1 MNLDPYIY
9 NGTLIW
15 TMTTNGYKFLTLNL
29 IRTIERTKVP
39 WRLLVVA
46 CDKESYVYFRHEGI
60 PVIQYENAQ
69 HTREMTMANWGSANF
84 RKYNEIKL
92 YFLNK
97 FAKHPQVK
105 NCIFMDGDIVVF
117 RNFVPDILQRL
128 EAKPDTLLFQ
138 CDEKKPEPCDL
149 SGCQNCCTGF
159 IAWKQSADKDIF
171 NVNNPEQWNV
181 NRDDQF
187 WVNTI
192 LHKGEH
198 PYETL
203 PRELYPNGAYISGFA
218 NLKEPFLLHFNHRV
232 GNSKIVE
239 MKRLQQWVIPY

>member
-1 MNLDPYIY
+1 MNIDSYLY

-29 IRTIERTKVP
+29 IRTIERTKCP

-46 CDKESYVYFRHEGI
+46 CDKESYIFFKREGFA
-60 PVIQYENAQ
+60 VIQYENAQ
-69 HTREMTMANWGSANF
+69 HTNEMAIAKWGSPNF

-92 YFLNK
+92 FLLNK
-97 FAKHPQVK
+97 FAKHPSVK
-105 NCIFMDGDIVVF
+105 QCIFMDGDIVVF
-117 RNFVPDILQRL
+117 RDFLPDILERL
-128 EAKPDTLLFQ
+128 NTNPETLLFQ
-138 CDEKKPEPCDL
+138 CDEKEQGLCDI
-149 SGCQNCCTGF
+149 SGCRNCCTGL
-159 IAWKQSADKDIF
+159 IAWKQGADKNIF
-171 NVNNPEQWNV
+171 NVNNLEKWNV

-192 LHKGEH
+192 LHEGQH
-198 PYETL
+198 SYQTL
-203 PRELYPNGAYISGFA
+203 PRELYPNGAYITGFY

-239 MKRLQQWVIPY
+239 IKRLQQWIIPY